1 TSSDAAPAGTCPIVV
16 VRRSAERRVCD
27 NFSTVQQR
35 IEIEDTTVPTITGTI
50 PTLPVEG
57 CTITD
62 LPTATNTLAYLRGLG
77 VTITDA
83 CGDAGLTVTSSDAAP
98 AGTCPIV
105 VVRTYTVTDDCD
117 NFSTVQQR
125 IEVQKST
132 RPTFSH
138 TNPTLPVDGCTIT
151 DSPTA
156 TNTV

>member
-16 VRRSAERRVCD
+16 VRTYTVTDDCD

-105 VVRTYTVTDDCD
+105 VVDR
-117 NFSTVQQR
+117 
-125 IEVQKST
+125 KS
-132 RPTFSH
+132 
-138 TNPTLPVDGCTIT
+138 VAEGCG
-151 DSPTA
+151 DSGGIA
-156 TNTV
+156 LR